1 MKRRLKYKKIFYIC
15 FLTSVLIMG
24 STISFDLLTR
34 KVVKYSNPNSTKII
48 TVVSDIEKF
57 DTEYVY
63 DPNMPSSADPVIITQ
78 GANGI
83 KNKTTGE
90 IEKESVT
97 QIVKV
102 GTGEKAIYT
111 GRMTGYGGDC
121 KGCSGSL
128 SCKTKEGTKF
138 NLKSQGHIYNDE
150 VYGEVRILAADL
162 SLFPCGTVIKV
173 DNGKL
178 EPFYAVVL
186 DTGYTMRKAWSQGT
200 VWLDLAYTTQNDK
213 SIYNATSRSTTYSV
227 QRWGW

>member
-15 FLTSVLIMG
+15 FITSVIILG
-24 STISFDLLTR
+24 STIAFDLLTR
-34 KVVKYSNPNSTKII
+34 KVVKYSNPNPTKVI

-63 DPNMPSSADPVIITQ
+63 DSNMPSSADPVIMIH
-78 GANGI
+78 GSNGI
-83 KNKTTGE
+83 KNETTGKV
-90 IEKESVT
+90 EKTAVT

-121 KGCSGSL
+121 KGCSGNL
-128 SCKTKEGTKF
+128 SCKTREGAKF
-138 NLKSQGHIYNDE
+138 NLKTQGHIYFDE
-150 VYGEVRILAADL
+150 VYGKVRILAADL
-162 SLFPCGTVIKV
+162 SLFPCGTIIKV

-178 EPFYAVVL
+178 EPFNAIVL

-200 VWLDLAYTTQNDK
+200 VWVDLAYTTQNDK
-213 SIYNATSRSTTYSV
+213 SIYNATSRNAIYSV

>member
-24 STISFDLLTR
+24 LTISFDLLTR

-63 DPNMPSSADPVIITQ
+63 DPNMPSSADPVIIIQ

-83 KNKTTGE
+83 KNKTTGK

-97 QIVKV
+97 QVVKV